1 MSKKNLKKN
10 KLKSKDRFRNSI
22 IANENIESTNN
33 EKVEV
38 NKNALITSVSSAP
51 VSINSTKIQSL
62 GSELKLIGIIGFSLL
77 AILIISSFI
86 I

>member
-1 MSKKNLKKN
+1 MSKKNSKKN

-22 IANENIESTNN
+22 IANENIELTNN

-38 NKNALITSVSSAP
+38 NENLSATPSSISVSVSS
-51 VSINSTKIQSL
+51 TKVQSL

-77 AILIISSFI
+77 TILIISSFVI
-86 I
+86 

>member
-1 MSKKNLKKN
+1 VSKKNSKKN

-22 IANENIESTNN
+22 IANETIELTNN

-38 NKNALITSVSSAP
+38 NENLSATPSSISVSVSS
-51 VSINSTKIQSL
+51 TKVQSL

-77 AILIISSFI
+77 TILIISSFVI
-86 I
+86 

>member
-1 MSKKNLKKN
+1 VSKKNSKKN

-22 IANENIESTNN
+22 IANETIELTNN

-38 NKNALITSVSSAP
+38 NENLSATPSSISVSVSS
-51 VSINSTKIQSL
+51 TKVQSL

-77 AILIISSFI
+77 AILIISSFVI
-86 I
+86 

>member
-1 MSKKNLKKN
+1 MSKKNSKKN

-22 IANENIESTNN
+22 IANENIELSNN

-38 NKNALITSVSSAP
+38 NENLSATPSSISVSVSS
-51 VSINSTKIQSL
+51 TKVQSL

-77 AILIISSFI
+77 IILIISSFVI
-86 I
+86 

>member
-1 MSKKNLKKN
+1 MSKKNSKKN

-22 IANENIESTNN
+22 IANENIELTNN

-38 NKNALITSVSSAP
+38 NENLSATPSSISVS
-51 VSINSTKIQSL
+51 VSSTKIQSL

-77 AILIISSFI
+77 AILIISSFVI
-86 I
+86 

>member
-1 MSKKNLKKN
+1 MSKKNSKKN

-22 IANENIESTNN
+22 IANETIELTNN

-38 NKNALITSVSSAP
+38 NENLSATPSSISVSVSS
-51 VSINSTKIQSL
+51 TKFQSL

-77 AILIISSFI
+77 AILIISSFVI
-86 I
+86 

>member
-1 MSKKNLKKN
+1 MSKKNSKKN

-22 IANENIESTNN
+22 IANETIELTNN

-38 NKNALITSVSSAP
+38 NENLSATPSSISVS
-51 VSINSTKIQSL
+51 VSSTKIQSL

-77 AILIISSFI
+77 TILIISSFVI
-86 I
+86 

>member
-1 MSKKNLKKN
+1 MSKKNSKKN

-22 IANENIESTNN
+22 IANENIELTNN

-38 NKNALITSVSSAP
+38 NENLSVTPSSISVS
-51 VSINSTKIQSL
+51 VSSTKIQSL

-77 AILIISSFI
+77 AILIISSFVI
-86 I
+86 

>member
-22 IANENIESTNN
+22 IANENIELSNN

-38 NKNALITSVSSAP
+38 NENLSATPSSISVSVSS
-51 VSINSTKIQSL
+51 TKVQSL

-77 AILIISSFI
+77 TILIISSFVI
-86 I
+86 

>member
-1 MSKKNLKKN
+1 MSKKNSKKN

-22 IANENIESTNN
+22 IANETIELTNN

-38 NKNALITSVSSAP
+38 NENLSATPSSISVSVSS
-51 VSINSTKIQSL
+51 TKVQSL

-77 AILIISSFI
+77 AILIISSFVI
-86 I
+86 

>member
-1 MSKKNLKKN
+1 MSKKNSKKN

-22 IANENIESTNN
+22 IANETIELTNN

-38 NKNALITSVSSAP
+38 NENLSATPSSISVSVSS
-51 VSINSTKIQSL
+51 TKVQSL

-77 AILIISSFI
+77 TILIISSFVI
-86 I
+86 

>member
-1 MSKKNLKKN
+1 MSKKNSKKN

-22 IANENIESTNN
+22 IANENIELSNN

-38 NKNALITSVSSAP
+38 NENLSATPSSISVSVSS
-51 VSINSTKIQSL
+51 TKFQSL

-77 AILIISSFI
+77 AILIISSFVI
-86 I
+86 